1 MLGTTIG
8 EAGIN
13 SRDIQLS
20 AFRNVT
26 QYANST
32 AVVHL
37 YANNTVYRQYRYVLP
52 MHVHQ
57 ALCAV
62 LDFCFFSCIA
72 SRGRKGKRRET
83 YTKSHPTVGVAVVGL
98 NN

>member
-1 MLGTTIG
+1 MTTPLVYPCVLGTTSG
-8 EAGIN
+8 KAGTN

-26 QYANST
+26 QYANSR

-37 YANNTVYRQYRYVLP
+37 HANTVYRQYRYVLP

-72 SRGRKGKRRET
+72 SRGRKGKDARPILR
-83 YTKSHPTVGVAVVGL
+83 VIQR
-98 NN
+98 